1 MVQELFDAAFGKDA
15 VKDEAEFRAKIAD
28 MLKEQI
34 APESDYK
41 FAMDARTYIENKV
54 GELEFADAMLKRWL
68 KFSDKENKIE
78 NVDEEYAKM
87 LPDLKWQLIKEKLV
101 KDAEVKVERAD
112 IEEMAKKAT
121 KMQFAQ
127 YGMANVPEDLLQK
140 YADDMMKDQKI
151 VNNMLDR
158 VMEEKIIEVI
168 KSKVTLEIKE
178 VKLEDFY
185 KSLETK

>member
-1 MVQELFDAAFGKDA
+1 
-15 VKDEAEFRAKIAD
+15 
-28 MLKEQI
+28 
-34 APESDYK
+34 
-41 FAMDARTYIENKV
+41 
-54 GELEFADAMLKRWL
+54 
-68 KFSDKENKIE
+68 
-78 NVDEEYAKM
+78 
-87 LPDLKWQLIKEKLV
+87 
-101 KDAEVKVERAD
+101 
-112 IEEMAKKAT
+112 
-121 KMQFAQ
+121 MQFAQ

-168 KSKVTLEIKE
+168 KSKVTLDVKE

>member
-1 MVQELFDAAFGKDA
+1 
-15 VKDEAEFRAKIAD
+15 
-28 MLKEQI
+28 
-34 APESDYK
+34 
-41 FAMDARTYIENKV
+41 
-54 GELEFADAMLKRWL
+54 
-68 KFSDKENKIE
+68 
-78 NVDEEYAKM
+78 M

-168 KSKVTLEIKE
+168 KSKVTLDVKE